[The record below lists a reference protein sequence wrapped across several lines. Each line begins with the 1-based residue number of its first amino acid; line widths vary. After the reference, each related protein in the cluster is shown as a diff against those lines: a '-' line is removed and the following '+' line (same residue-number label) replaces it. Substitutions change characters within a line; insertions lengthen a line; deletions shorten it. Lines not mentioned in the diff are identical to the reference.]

1 MKIIKKADLQE
12 ARTAIIDKI
21 NVQAEQA
28 AAQFLTPTNL
38 AQHMYRLKQ
47 QEMRQ
52 FYRYASEQDTPLLA
66 EEAKL
71 RDVPLPQLVQDIEKK
86 QNECDEALKV
96 IELTRQQALIAAKQA
111 TTVAALHEAAD
122 IEWPKVEEISEK
134 ATVKTEVVRQIQ
146 PRLAL

>member
-1 MKIIKKADLQE
+1 MKIVKKADIEE
-12 ARTAIIDKI
+12 ARAAIIDKI
-21 NVQAEQA
+21 NNQAEQA

-71 RDVPLPQLVQDIEKK
+71 RDVPLPQLVQDIEQK
-86 QNECDEALKV
+86 QAECDEALKA
-96 IELTRQQALIAAKQA
+96 IELARQQALITAKQA
-111 TTVAALHEAAD
+111 TTVAELHQAAD
-122 IEWPKVEEISEK
+122 VDWVRVEEVRETKAAIEPAFDFISY
-134 ATVKTEVVRQIQ
+134 
-146 PRLAL
+146 LN